1 MFRKSI
7 IYEVFLIFLVNKTA
21 FSINLDIL
29 LSTNSEL
36 RKCSKYF
43 VSNEENRI
51 ILPIQNP
58 SPGQFISS
66 FQELN
71 LTKKVTQF
79 QDAPKFR
86 QSCNILILTTTHPHE
101 NNNDFLFNFLKD
113 FLNRFNLHPA
123 KVYTI
128 FNFIFT
134 NLKDGHQFL
143 LDPKIKH
150 KIKYKLVQLTEPFDS
165 KPHIFT
171 VCYFCPINDQI
182 IDLSNEIQEENWI
195 GKIFPNFSKNFRG
208 TLLRVSV
215 PTEVTTLTEI
225 RLDELTEKWKS
236 YRGLFNLI
244 LDKVQIPLNFSA
256 ELFPSANNGE

>member
-1 MFRKSI
+1 
-7 IYEVFLIFLVNKTA
+7 
-21 FSINLDIL
+21 
-29 LSTNSEL
+29 
-36 RKCSKYF
+36 
-43 VSNEENRI
+43 VSNEENSI
-51 ILPIQNP
+51 ILPTQNHHY

-79 QDAPKFR
+79 QDVPKFR
-86 QSCNILILTTTHPHE
+86 QSCNILILTTSLSHE
-101 NNNDFLFNFLKD
+101 NGNDFLFNFLKD
-113 FLNRFNLHPA
+113 FLKRFNLHPA

-128 FNFIFT
+128 FNFTST

-150 KIKYKLVQLTEPFDS
+150 KIKYKLVQLTEPSDS

-182 IDLSNEIQEENWI
+182 IDLSNEIQEENSI
-195 GKIFPNFSKNFRG
+195 DKIFPNFSKNFRG

-225 RLDELTEKWKS
+225 RLDELTGKWKS
-236 YRGLFNLI
+236 YRGLFNSI
-244 LDKVQIPLNFSA
+244 FDKVRIQLNFSA